1 MKKISVL
8 IIFLIFIITG
18 CTTNKQ
24 NNNFKITVTSFPCY
38 DITKA
43 IVKENAE
50 VDMLIK
56 PGTEVHSY
64 EPTPQDIINI
74 SKSDIFIYIG
84 GASDEWVDNVLESV
98 DNKDL
103 KVIKL
108 IDYVDV
114 LDDSDHDHH
123 HDVDEHI
130 WTNPLNMIKMTNIIK
145 ETVVEIDSK
154 NSNMYEE
161 NATKY
166 INEINVLH
174 EEFKNVISNA
184 KRKTIVF
191 ADRFPF
197 KYFALEYGIDYKAA
211 YNSCSSESEV
221 SAKTLSELIDYVNDN
236 NIPAVFYLE
245 LSNQNIANTI
255 QNETDCDK
263 KLFHSG
269 QNVTSE
275 EFKNGITLLE
285 IMENNLENLKGAL
298 N

>member
-1 MKKISVL
+1 
-8 IIFLIFIITG
+8 
-18 CTTNKQ
+18 
-24 NNNFKITVTSFPCY
+24 
-38 DITKA
+38 
-43 IVKENAE
+43 
-50 VDMLIK
+50 
-56 PGTEVHSY
+56 
-64 EPTPQDIINI
+64 
-74 SKSDIFIYIG
+74 
-84 GASDEWVDNVLESV
+84 
-98 DNKDL
+98 
-103 KVIKL
+103 
-108 IDYVDV
+108 
-114 LDDSDHDHH
+114 
-123 HDVDEHI
+123 
-130 WTNPLNMIKMTNIIK
+130 MTNIIK
-145 ETVVEIDSK
+145 ETVVELDSK

-174 EEFKNVISNA
+174 EEFKNVVSNA

-236 NIPAVFYLE
+236 NIPTVFYLE

-285 IMENNLENLKGAL
+285 IMENNFENSLYELENIIKKLENSDTSLEESILLFEKGIKLSDSLRKILEKAEKKITTL
-298 N
+298 TEAEREEEND